1 MNIYTKRFY
10 DEASGNDAGGGGS
23 GSGAAAPAGGDGGS
37 SLISTPPPA
46 APATSPASTPPA
58 SAPTPLAAQ
67 AAPPA
72 QAAGGEAWY
81 VGLYDQTGKLNAA
94 KFDALPAHL
103 KAHKDTFAKYQ
114 TVEALLGGFA
124 NVSSLAGKKALAQL
138 PPDASPEAKAERA
151 KVMAQLNNVPEKP
164 EGYGFKRPDSI
175 PENMWNGEY
184 VDGVAAI
191 LHKHQVSP
199 EAAKELM
206 AFDEAHGLK
215 IGEQSK
221 AAVAQAEAAEVKSLK
236 DAWGTDYAKN
246 IDLAVRGAR
255 TLGFEPNDPVFKSA
269 KVVQMVAKF
278 ASMISEER
286 LVSGE
291 TTANAGMD
299 DRAKGLDIMKNP
311 NNPLYQAYHNP
322 GHPQHAQAVEAKSR
336 FTQSW
341 LAKQQ
346 KPGRPM

>member
-1 MNIYTKRFY
+1 MNIYTKRLY
-10 DEASGNDAGGGGS
+10 DEAGGGDAGGGG
-23 GSGAAAPAGGDGGS
+23 GAASAPAGGDAVS
-37 SLISTPPPA
+37 SLISAPPTSAPTTP
-46 APATSPASTPPA
+46 PASTPPA
-58 SAPTPLAAQ
+58 SASTPLS
-67 AAPPA
+67 APPPIPA
-72 QAAGGEAWY
+72 QVAGGEAWY
-81 VGLYDQTGKLNAA
+81 VGLYDASGKLNTA

-103 KAHKDTFAKYQ
+103 KAHKDTFSKYQ

-124 NVSSLAGKKALAQL
+124 NVSSLAGKKALAPL

-164 EGYGFKRPDSI
+164 EGYGFKRPDNI
-175 PENMWNGEY
+175 PEEMWNGDY
-184 VDGVAAI
+184 VNGVAAI

-206 AFDEAHGLK
+206 AFDESHGLK

-221 AAVAQAEAAEVKSLK
+221 AAVAQAEAAEAKALK
-236 DAWGTDYAKN
+236 DAWGADYAKN

-255 TLGFEPNDPVFKSA
+255 TLGFEPNDPVFKSS

-278 ASMISEER
+278 ASMISEDR

-322 GHPQHAQAVEAKSR
+322 SHPQHAQAVETKSR

-346 KPGRPM
+346 KPARAM